1 MLYKFDNHKKVDDVL
16 IFEISR
22 KNNMIIIK
30 EIGKGG
36 YSKIFEVSK
45 NSYIF
50 ASKIQIL
57 KKNDSTEKKNLIEK
71 EMNLIV
77 KLHHNNIIKTLAT
90 YKNEISL
97 KIKKK
102 ITKNKKSKIINET
115 EKFLIYT
122 YILEKGSFDL
132 NIFMYYFRNGYLLKQ
147 KNNNLK
153 IKYFNNLNQTL
164 LFNFIQQV
172 LKGIYY
178 LKLMNYITFDLKPEN
193 VILNSNLIVK
203 LIDFTLTGKITEKF
217 NLKSFKSTFS
227 IMGPEYYDNS
237 IVLDENKEKIEI
249 FSLGAIIYFLI
260 ANKNL
265 YDNKFKN
272 DPNFDK
278 NKNIEML
285 ENSIKNLKENKNYDE
300 KLINFT
306 EKCLNK
312 KIEKRFSINECLQQE
327 FLYEKDNKYNEIM
340 NNNYKES
347 SKIFTEFQKNDFLFK
362 NNKKKFIFFFKFL
375 FKKKIKKNFI

>member
-1 MLYKFDNHKKVDDVL
+1 MLSKNINNNYKKVYDVL
-16 IFEISR
+16 NLEIS
-22 KNNMIIIK
+22 KKIK
-30 EIGKGG
+30 INFIREIGNGG
-36 YSKIFEVSK
+36 YSKIYEINK
-45 NSYIF
+45 NGYIF

-57 KKNDSTEKKNLIEK
+57 KNSDSTEKKNLIEK
-71 EMNLIV
+71 EMDLIV
-77 KLHHNNIIKTLAT
+77 KLHNNNIIKTLAT

-102 ITKNKKSKIINET
+102 ITKNKASKIVNTNET
-115 EKFLIYT
+115 YLT
-122 YILEKGSFDL
+122 YSYIMEKGNLDL
-132 NIFMYYFRNGYLLKQ
+132 NSLTHYFKSGYLLKN
-147 KNNNLK
+147 KNLK
-153 IKYFNNLNQTL
+153 VKYLNNFNQILI
-164 LFNFIQQV
+164 FNFIQQI
-172 LKGIYY
+172 LKGVYY

-193 VILNSNLIVK
+193 VILNSNLIIK

-237 IVLDENKEKIEI
+237 IVLDENKEKIET

-260 ANKNL
+260 FHKNI
-265 YDNKFKN
+265 YNNIFKH

-285 ENSIKNLKENKNYDE
+285 ENSIKNLKENKFYDQ

-312 KIEKRFSINECLQQE
+312 KIEKRYSINECLQQE

-347 SKIFTEFQKNDFLFK
+347 SKIFTEFQKNDFLLK
-362 NNKKKFIFFFKFL
+362 NNKKKFIF
-375 FKKKIKKNFI
+375 KKRKN

>member
-36 YSKIFEVSK
+36 YSKIFEVRK

-153 IKYFNNLNQTL
+153 IKYFNNLNQIL

-193 VILNSNLIVK
+193 VILNSNLIIK

-260 ANKNL
+260 ANKNI
-265 YDNKFKN
+265 YNNKFKN

-362 NNKKKFIFFFKFL
+362 NNKKKFIF
-375 FKKKIKKNFI
+375 KKIKN

>member
-1 MLYKFDNHKKVDDVL
+1 MLYKFNNDKKINDVL
-16 IFEISR
+16 ILESSKINDI
-22 KNNMIIIK
+22 NNIK

-36 YSKIFEVSK
+36 YSKIYEIRK
-45 NSYIF
+45 NNYIF

-164 LFNFIQQV
+164 LFNFIQQI

-260 ANKNL
+260 VNKNL

-312 KIEKRFSINECLQQE
+312 KIGKRFSINECLQQE

-340 NNNYKES
+340 NDNYKES
-347 SKIFTEFQKNDFLFK
+347 SKIFTEFQKNDFLYK
-362 NNKKKFIFFFKFL
+362 NNKKKFIF
-375 FKKKIKKNFI
+375 KKIKN

>member
-1 MLYKFDNHKKVDDVL
+1 MLYKFNNDKKINDVL
-16 IFEISR
+16 ILESSKINDI
-22 KNNMIIIK
+22 NNIK

-36 YSKIFEVSK
+36 YSKIYEIRK
-45 NSYIF
+45 NNYIF

-153 IKYFNNLNQTL
+153 IKYFNNLNQIL

-227 IMGPEYYDNS
+227 IMGPEYYDKS
-237 IVLDENKEKIEI
+237 IVLDENLEKIET

-260 ANKNL
+260 TNKNI
-265 YDNKFKN
+265 YDNKFKY
-272 DPNFDK
+272 DENFDQ

-340 NNNYKES
+340 NDNYKES

-362 NNKKKFIFFFKFL
+362 KKKKKFIF
-375 FKKKIKKNFI
+375 KKIKN

>member
-1 MLYKFDNHKKVDDVL
+1 MLSKNINNNYKKVYDVL
-16 IFEISR
+16 NLEIS
-22 KNNMIIIK
+22 KKIK
-30 EIGKGG
+30 INFIREIGNGG
-36 YSKIFEVSK
+36 YSKIYEINK
-45 NSYIF
+45 NGYIF

-57 KKNDSTEKKNLIEK
+57 KNSDSTEKKNLIEK
-71 EMNLIV
+71 EMDLIV
-77 KLHHNNIIKTLAT
+77 KLHNNNIIKTLAT

-102 ITKNKKSKIINET
+102 VIKNKTSKIVNTNET
-115 EKFLIYT
+115 YLT
-122 YILEKGSFDL
+122 YSYIMEKGNLDL
-132 NIFMYYFRNGYLLKQ
+132 NSLTHYFKSGYLLKN
-147 KNNNLK
+147 KNLK
-153 IKYFNNLNQTL
+153 TKYLNNFSQILI
-164 LFNFIQQV
+164 FNFIQQI
-172 LKGIYY
+172 LKGVYY
-178 LKLMNYITFDLKPEN
+178 LKLMNHITFDLKPEN
-193 VILNSNLIVK
+193 VILNSNLIIK

-237 IVLDENKEKIEI
+237 IVLDENKEKIET

-260 ANKNL
+260 FHKNI
-265 YDNKFKN
+265 YNNIFKH

-285 ENSIKNLKENKNYDE
+285 ENSIKNLKENKFYDQ

-312 KIEKRFSINECLQQE
+312 KIEKRYSINECLQQE

-347 SKIFTEFQKNDFLFK
+347 SKIFTEFQKNDFLLK
-362 NNKKKFIFFFKFL
+362 NNKKKFIF
-375 FKKKIKKNFI
+375 KKIKN

>member
-16 IFEISR
+16 ILEISR

-36 YSKIFEVSK
+36 YSKIYEIRK
-45 NSYIF
+45 NNYIF

-71 EMNLIV
+71 EMDLIV
-77 KLHHNNIIKTLAT
+77 KLHHYNIIKTLAT

-102 ITKNKKSKIINET
+102 ITKNKKSKIVNET
-115 EKFLIYT
+115 ETYLTYT

-132 NIFMYYFRNGYLLKQ
+132 NNFMYYFRNGYLLKQ

-153 IKYFNNLNQTL
+153 IKYFNNLNQIL

-327 FLYEKDNKYNEIM
+327 FLYEKDKKYNEIM

-362 NNKKKFIFFFKFL
+362 NNKKKFIF
-375 FKKKIKKNFI
+375 KKIKN

>member
-1 MLYKFDNHKKVDDVL
+1 MLYKFNNDKKINDVL
-16 IFEISR
+16 ILESSKINDI
-22 KNNMIIIK
+22 NNIK

-36 YSKIFEVSK
+36 YSKIYEIRK
-45 NSYIF
+45 NNYIF

-132 NIFMYYFRNGYLLKQ
+132 NNFIYYFRNGYLLKQ

-164 LFNFIQQV
+164 LFNFIQQI

-193 VILNSNLIVK
+193 VILNSNLIIK

-265 YDNKFKN
+265 YNNKFKN

-327 FLYEKDNKYNEIM
+327 FLYEKDKKYNEIM

-362 NNKKKFIFFFKFL
+362 NNKKKFIF
-375 FKKKIKKNFI
+375 KKIKN

>member
-1 MLYKFDNHKKVDDVL
+1 MLYKSDNFKKIIDV
-16 IFEISR
+16 IKVEIS
-22 KNNMIIIK
+22 KKIK
-30 EIGKGG
+30 INFIREIGNGG
-36 YSKIFEVSK
+36 YSKIYEINK
-45 NSYIF
+45 NGYIF

-57 KKNDSTEKKNLIEK
+57 KNSDSTEKKNLIEK
-71 EMNLIV
+71 EMDLIV
-77 KLHHNNIIKTLAT
+77 KLHNNNIIKTLAT

-102 ITKNKKSKIINET
+102 VIKNKTSKIVNTNET
-115 EKFLIYT
+115 YLT
-122 YILEKGSFDL
+122 YSYIMEKGNLDL
-132 NIFMYYFRNGYLLKQ
+132 NSLTHYFKSGYLLKN
-147 KNNNLK
+147 KNLK
-153 IKYFNNLNQTL
+153 TKYLNNFSQILI
-164 LFNFIQQV
+164 FNFIQQI
-172 LKGIYY
+172 LKGVYY
-178 LKLMNYITFDLKPEN
+178 LKLMNHITFDLKPEN
-193 VILNSNLIVK
+193 VILNSNLIIK

-237 IVLDENKEKIEI
+237 IVLDENKEKIET

-260 ANKNL
+260 FHKNI
-265 YDNKFKN
+265 YNNIFKH

-285 ENSIKNLKENKNYDE
+285 ENSIKNLKENKFYDQ

-312 KIEKRFSINECLQQE
+312 KIEKRYSINECLQQE

-347 SKIFTEFQKNDFLFK
+347 SKIFTEFQKNDFLLK
-362 NNKKKFIFFFKFL
+362 NNKKKFIF
-375 FKKKIKKNFI
+375 KKIKN

>member
-1 MLYKFDNHKKVDDVL
+1 
-16 IFEISR
+16 
-22 KNNMIIIK
+22 
-30 EIGKGG
+30 
-36 YSKIFEVSK
+36 
-45 NSYIF
+45 
-50 ASKIQIL
+50 
-57 KKNDSTEKKNLIEK
+57 
-71 EMNLIV
+71 MNLIV
-77 KLHHNNIIKTLAT
+77 KLHNNNIIKTLAT
-90 YKNEISL
+90 YKNEVSL

-102 ITKNKKSKIINET
+102 ITKKNTSKIVNVNET
-115 EKFLIYT
+115 YLT
-122 YILEKGSFDL
+122 YSYIMEKGNLDL
-132 NIFMYYFRNGYLLKQ
+132 NSLTHYFKSGYLLKN
-147 KNNNLK
+147 KNLK
-153 IKYFNNLNQTL
+153 TKYLNNFNQILI
-164 LFNFIQQV
+164 FNFIQQI
-172 LKGIYY
+172 LKGVYY

-260 ANKNL
+260 TNKNI
-265 YDNKFKN
+265 YNNKFKY
-272 DPNFDK
+272 DENFDK

-285 ENSIKNLKENKNYDE
+285 ENSIKKLKENKNYDE

-312 KIEKRFSINECLQQE
+312 KIGKRFSINECLQQE
-327 FLYEKDNKYNEIM
+327 FLYEKDKKYNEIM

-347 SKIFTEFQKNDFLFK
+347 SKIFTEFQKNDFLYK
-362 NNKKKFIFFFKFL
+362 NNKKKFIF
-375 FKKKIKKNFI
+375 KKIKN

>member
-1 MLYKFDNHKKVDDVL
+1 MLYKFNNDKKINDVL
-16 IFEISR
+16 ILESSKINDI
-22 KNNMIIIK
+22 NNIK

-36 YSKIFEVSK
+36 YSKIYEIRK
-45 NSYIF
+45 NNYIF

-193 VILNSNLIVK
+193 VILNSNLIIK

-327 FLYEKDNKYNEIM
+327 FLYEKDKKYNEIM

-362 NNKKKFIFFFKFL
+362 NNKKKFIF
-375 FKKKIKKNFI
+375 KKIKN